1 MRTSSGV
8 EAKQKADPEE
18 GKKLMKLTVYKKKK
32 VRIIRIPR
40 FEALP
45 SPVL

>member
-8 EAKQKADPEE
+8 EAKQAADSEE
-18 GKKLMKLTVYKKKK
+18 RKKLIKLTVYRRKE

-40 FEALP
+40 FEAMP